1 MRRDLQSMEFFLLSW
16 KARVGEIPSA
26 SARGCYAHLKS
37 TMNNTDFSSLSRPI
51 HPMPEYVKTA
61 LVDRGL
67 LDAYHSRP
75 PYQQNDY
82 IGWINRAK
90 RIETK
95 MKRLNQMLDELEQ
108 GDVYMKMDYTPGSSR
123 K

>member
-1 MRRDLQSMEFFLLSW
+1 MPADNSPDNS
-16 KARVGEIPSA
+16 
-26 SARGCYAHLKS
+26 
-37 TMNNTDFSSLSRPI
+37 DFSSLSRPI
-51 HPMPEYVKTA
+51 HPMPDFVKAA
-61 LVDRGL
+61 LVERDL

-95 MKRLNQMLDELEQ
+95 QKRLDQMLYELER
-108 GDVYMKMDYTPGSSR
+108 GNLYMKMDYTP
-123 K
+123 KKT